1 MESGTIFDFITSQ
14 VTKYSKPVEIEEGW
28 FWNMRDHLK
37 RSFLYLNS
45 QFYDDN
51 ENRDLRPFKNIVLPI
66 LNIQFRTEGFD
77 VKDIDLYVDN
87 PDEYFKSLLV
97 KKYHQVWA
105 LQVMLDS
112 FIDEMVESY
121 GTYGGAL
128 VRKTKSAKPEVVDLR
143 TLAFAN
149 QNDILSNPFG
159 ILHEMSFSELRD
171 KADTYGWGED
181 GSDIDIEGIIQLAK
195 KEGKDCVRVYEVH
208 GNMPIEW
215 LKDEDIVGI
224 SKKDVG
230 QIQVVAEYRNQDGK
244 KAGVTL
250 FRKLMPKLP
259 FKFIKRDEVKNRALG
274 RGGVEEL
281 FEAQTWTNWD
291 EVKIREMLDSASKTI
306 HWSDDPS
313 FKSRNNLNNV
323 GNNEVLSLMEG
334 RQIQQLNT
342 YPRNLQV
349 FNESVDRFWQHAQIL
364 GSAPEALMGEA
375 PNSGTPFKLYEAQQ
389 IEGKGTHK
397 YRQGKLAV
405 FMDELYREWI
415 LPYFQTEIVKEQTFM
430 EELSADEL
438 AWVVDKVMTQKSNE
452 FKKRMIMGLQD
463 IDDDIVSLYAEKVK
477 EDVMKQGSKRFF
489 KIFKDEMKDLPI
501 KVMTNIAGKQKNLA
515 LMTDK
520 LVNVLREIVRNPSI
534 RQDPEAIKLFNQILE
549 SSGLNP
555 MNIVA
560 QAAPVM
566 PQQVAGMAQGGMMPQ
581 GEGQMNA

>member
-1 MESGTIFDFITSQ
+1 MEAGTIFDFITSET
-14 VTKYSKPVEIEEGW
+14 TKYSKPVEIEEGW
-28 FWNMRDHLK
+28 SWNMREHLK

-45 QFYDDN
+45 QFSEDN
-51 ENRDLRPFKNIVLPI
+51 DNRTLRPFKNIILPI

-77 VKDIDLYVDN
+77 VKDIELYVDN

-97 KKYHQVWA
+97 RKYHTTWA
-105 LQVMLDS
+105 LAESIDS

-121 GTYGGAL
+121 GSYGGAL
-128 VRKTKSAKPEVVDLR
+128 IRKTKKAKPEVVDLR

-149 QNDILSNPFG
+149 QHSILDNPFG

-171 KADTYGWGED
+171 KAEQYGWGDE
-181 GSDIDIEGIIQLAK
+181 GSDIDIEGLIQLAK
-195 KEGKDCVRVYEVH
+195 KEGKDCVKVYEVH
-208 GNMPIEW
+208 GNLPIEW

-250 FRKLMPKLP
+250 FRKKMPKLP
-259 FKFIKRDEVKNRALG
+259 FKFIKRDDVKNRALG

-313 FKSRNNLNNV
+313 FKSRNNLNGV
-323 GNNEVLSLMEG
+323 DNNEVLSLMEG

-349 FNESVDRFWQHAQIL
+349 FNESVDRFWQNAQMV
-364 GSAPEALMGEA
+364 GAAPEALMGEE
-375 PNSGTPFKLYEAQQ
+375 PSSGTPFKLYEAQQ
-389 IEGKGTHK
+389 IEGKGLHK
-397 YRQGKLAV
+397 YRQGKLAT
-405 FMDELYREWI
+405 FMDELYRDWI
-415 LPYFQTEIVKEQTFM
+415 LPFFQTEIVKEQTFM
-430 EELSADEL
+430 EELSADEM
-438 AWVVDKVMTQKSNE
+438 AMVVEKVMTKKVNA
-452 FKKRMIMGLQD
+452 FKKQMIMGMQD
-463 IDDDIVSLYAEKVK
+463 IDDDIVSLYANKVR

-489 KIFKDEMKDLPI
+489 QILKDEMKDLPI

-515 LMTDK
+515 LLTDK
-520 LVNVLREIVRNPSI
+520 LVNVLRQYISTPQI
-534 RQDPEAIKLFNQILE
+534 RQDPEMGKIMNVILE

-555 MNIVA
+555 MNIL
-560 QAAPVM
+560 PM
-566 PQQVAGMAQGGMMPQ
+566 PQQPMAQPQQGGQAQGGMMPQ
-581 GEGQMNA
+581 EGQAQ